1 MYGGLNIESG
11 DYNNDGNLDLWFHG
25 AWLEGAGDLPN
36 SLLRNNGDGTFTDV
50 TFKLGLADV
59 NRPTQT
65 AGWSDF
71 DNDGDLDLFVG
82 NENNTR

>member
-1 MYGGLNIESG
+1 M
-11 DYNNDGNLDLWFHG
+11 
-25 AWLEGAGDLPN
+25 PN

-50 TFKLGLADV
+50 SYKLGFNEV

-65 AGWSDF
+65 AGWADF

-82 NENNTR
+82 NETTLVQLLHASSLEMMVIMASLI